1 MFIKNKVLFSL
12 FLILGVVS
20 FAPVSNAGWF
30 DFLFPQTELGPDPS
44 ETLVAPFADEDA
56 VIEDLDSQ
64 GNPEKAIPL
73 NLRHRPNNVI
83 TQWIRNTVPVLLTY
97 KSNAYQKEYAQKA
110 ANFTKVGSDEYIRF
124 MQEKNI
130 LRTLKTGR
138 YNVTGIIQDYPVI
151 VNEGA
156 VDGRYRW
163 LYTVDVLITYFDS
176 NLKNYTRDN
185 EDDAITQEYTVT
197 MQVGRNKGVSNEHG
211 ILIETWDVKAKK
223 PE

>member
-1 MFIKNKVLFSL
+1 MFIKNKVLFAL

-20 FAPVSNAGWF
+20 FSPVSNAGWF
-30 DFLFPQTELGPDPS
+30 DFLFPQTEVGPDPS

-73 NLRHRPNNVI
+73 HLRHRPNSVI

-97 KSNAYQKEYAQKA
+97 KSDVYKKEYAQKVGS
-110 ANFTKVGSDEYIRF
+110 FTKVGAEEYVRF
-124 MQEKNI
+124 MQKNNI
-130 LRTLKTGR
+130 LKTLQTGR

-176 NLKNYTRDN
+176 KLKNYTRDN
-185 EDDAITQEYTVT
+185 ESDAITQEYTIT
-197 MQVGRNKGVSNEHG
+197 MQVGRNKGVGNEHG